1 MFGLIHIY
9 CGDGKGKTTAAVG
22 LAVRCAGRGN
32 KVLLVQ
38 FLKSRDSGELYSL
51 AKLPDIEVMR
61 GKENKKFT
69 FQMNEEEKHALLI
82 EHNKMF
88 EQVLAKIKNGGYSL
102 LILDEVI
109 GALNAKVFEM
119 PKLIE
124 FLRHKPENLEVV
136 LTGRNPAPEL
146 VEIADYVSEM
156 RKVKHPMDKGIMA
169 REGIEKITGGLYEIT
184 KCTACGYRKT
194 QYGNY
199 R

>member
-61 GKENKKFT
+61 GKESKKFT

-88 EQVLAKIKNGGYSL
+88 EQVLVKIKNGGYSL

-169 REGIEKITGGLYEIT
+169 REGIEK
-184 KCTACGYRKT
+184 
-194 QYGNY
+194 
-199 R
+199 

>member
-22 LAVRCAGRGN
+22 LAVRCAGGGN

-61 GKENKKFT
+61 GKESKKFT

-169 REGIEKITGGLYEIT
+169 REGIEK
-184 KCTACGYRKT
+184 
-194 QYGNY
+194 
-199 R
+199 

>member
-9 CGDGKGKTTAAVG
+9 YGDGKGKTTAAVG

-61 GKENKKFT
+61 GKESKKFT

-169 REGIEKITGGLYEIT
+169 REGIEK
-184 KCTACGYRKT
+184 
-194 QYGNY
+194 
-199 R
+199 

>member
-61 GKENKKFT
+61 GKESKKFT
-69 FQMNEEEKHALLI
+69 FQMNEEEKHVLLI

-169 REGIEKITGGLYEIT
+169 REGIEK
-184 KCTACGYRKT
+184 
-194 QYGNY
+194 
-199 R
+199 

>member
-61 GKENKKFT
+61 GKESKKFT

-88 EQVLAKIKNGGYSL
+88 EQVLAKIKNSGYSL

-169 REGIEKITGGLYEIT
+169 REGIEK
-184 KCTACGYRKT
+184 
-194 QYGNY
+194 
-199 R
+199 

>member
-61 GKENKKFT
+61 GKESKKFT

-88 EQVLAKIKNGGYSL
+88 EQVLTKIKNGGYSL

-156 RKVKHPMDKGIMA
+156 RKIKHPMDKGIMA
-169 REGIEKITGGLYEIT
+169 REGIEK
-184 KCTACGYRKT
+184 
-194 QYGNY
+194 
-199 R
+199 

>member
-61 GKENKKFT
+61 GKESKKFT

-88 EQVLAKIKNGGYSL
+88 EQVLEKIKNGGYSL

-156 RKVKHPMDKGIMA
+156 RKVKHPMDTGIMA
-169 REGIEKITGGLYEIT
+169 REGIEK
-184 KCTACGYRKT
+184 
-194 QYGNY
+194 
-199 R
+199 

>member
-32 KVLLVQ
+32 KVMLVQ
-38 FLKSRDSGELYSL
+38 FLKSRDRGELYSL

-61 GKENKKFT
+61 GKESKKFT

-169 REGIEKITGGLYEIT
+169 REGIEK
-184 KCTACGYRKT
+184 
-194 QYGNY
+194 
-199 R
+199 

>member
-51 AKLPDIEVMR
+51 AKLPDIEIMR
-61 GKENKKFT
+61 GKESKKFT
-69 FQMNEEEKHALLI
+69 FQMNEEEKHVLLI

-169 REGIEKITGGLYEIT
+169 REGIEK
-184 KCTACGYRKT
+184 
-194 QYGNY
+194 
-199 R
+199 

>member
-51 AKLPDIEVMR
+51 AKLPDIEIMR
-61 GKENKKFT
+61 GKESKKFT

-88 EQVLAKIKNGGYSL
+88 EQVVAKIKNGGYSL

-169 REGIEKITGGLYEIT
+169 REGIEK
-184 KCTACGYRKT
+184 
-194 QYGNY
+194 
-199 R
+199 

>member
-61 GKENKKFT
+61 GKESKKFT

-136 LTGRNPAPEL
+136 LTGRNPATEL

-156 RKVKHPMDKGIMA
+156 RKVKHPMDRGIMA
-169 REGIEKITGGLYEIT
+169 REGIEK
-184 KCTACGYRKT
+184 
-194 QYGNY
+194 
-199 R
+199 

>member
-51 AKLPDIEVMR
+51 AKLPYIEVMR
-61 GKENKKFT
+61 GKESKKFT

-169 REGIEKITGGLYEIT
+169 REGIEK
-184 KCTACGYRKT
+184 
-194 QYGNY
+194 
-199 R
+199 

>member
-61 GKENKKFT
+61 GKESKKFT

-88 EQVLAKIKNGGYSL
+88 EQVLAKIRNGGYSL

-169 REGIEKITGGLYEIT
+169 REGIEK
-184 KCTACGYRKT
+184 
-194 QYGNY
+194 
-199 R
+199 

>member
-61 GKENKKFT
+61 GKESKKFT

-146 VEIADYVSEM
+146 IEIADYVSEM

-169 REGIEKITGGLYEIT
+169 REGIEK
-184 KCTACGYRKT
+184 
-194 QYGNY
+194 
-199 R
+199 

>member
-61 GKENKKFT
+61 GKESKKFT
-69 FQMNEEEKHALLI
+69 FQMNEEEKIALLI

-124 FLRHKPENLEVV
+124 FLRHKPENLEIV

-169 REGIEKITGGLYEIT
+169 REGIEK
-184 KCTACGYRKT
+184 
-194 QYGNY
+194 
-199 R
+199 

>member
-32 KVLLVQ
+32 KVLMVQ

-61 GKENKKFT
+61 GKESKKFT

-146 VEIADYVSEM
+146 VEIADYVSEI

-169 REGIEKITGGLYEIT
+169 REGIEK
-184 KCTACGYRKT
+184 
-194 QYGNY
+194 
-199 R
+199 

>member
-61 GKENKKFT
+61 GKESKKFT

-156 RKVKHPMDKGIMA
+156 RKVKHPMDRGIMA
-169 REGIEKITGGLYEIT
+169 RKGIEK
-184 KCTACGYRKT
+184 
-194 QYGNY
+194 
-199 R
+199 

>member
-61 GKENKKFT
+61 GKESKKFT

-102 LILDEVI
+102 LILYEVI

-169 REGIEKITGGLYEIT
+169 REGIEK
-184 KCTACGYRKT
+184 
-194 QYGNY
+194 
-199 R
+199 

>member
-61 GKENKKFT
+61 GKESKKFT

-88 EQVLAKIKNGGYSL
+88 EQVLAKIENGGYSL

-146 VEIADYVSEM
+146 VEIANYVSEM

-169 REGIEKITGGLYEIT
+169 REGIEK
-184 KCTACGYRKT
+184 
-194 QYGNY
+194 
-199 R
+199 

>member
-38 FLKSRDSGELYSL
+38 FLKSRDSGELYSF

-61 GKENKKFT
+61 GKESKKFT

-169 REGIEKITGGLYEIT
+169 REGIEK
-184 KCTACGYRKT
+184 
-194 QYGNY
+194 
-199 R
+199 

>member
-9 CGDGKGKTTAAVG
+9 CGDGKGKTTAAIG

-51 AKLPDIEVMR
+51 AKLPDIEIMR
-61 GKENKKFT
+61 GKESKKFT

-88 EQVLAKIKNGGYSL
+88 EQVLEKIKNGGYSL

-169 REGIEKITGGLYEIT
+169 REGIEK
-184 KCTACGYRKT
+184 
-194 QYGNY
+194 
-199 R
+199 

>member
-61 GKENKKFT
+61 GKESKKFT

-119 PKLIE
+119 LKLIE

-169 REGIEKITGGLYEIT
+169 REGIEK
-184 KCTACGYRKT
+184 
-194 QYGNY
+194 
-199 R
+199 

>member
-9 CGDGKGKTTAAVG
+9 CGD
-22 LAVRCAGRGN
+22 GRGN

-61 GKENKKFT
+61 GKESKKFT
-69 FQMNEEEKHALLI
+69 FQMNEEERHALLI

-169 REGIEKITGGLYEIT
+169 REGIEK
-184 KCTACGYRKT
+184 
-194 QYGNY
+194 
-199 R
+199 

>member
-61 GKENKKFT
+61 GKESKKFT

-119 PKLIE
+119 QKLIG

-169 REGIEKITGGLYEIT
+169 REGIEK
-184 KCTACGYRKT
+184 
-194 QYGNY
+194 
-199 R
+199 

>member
-22 LAVRCAGRGN
+22 LAVRCAGRGK

-61 GKENKKFT
+61 GKESKKFT

-169 REGIEKITGGLYEIT
+169 REGIEK
-184 KCTACGYRKT
+184 
-194 QYGNY
+194 
-199 R
+199 

>member
-61 GKENKKFT
+61 GKESKKFT

-88 EQVLAKIKNGGYSL
+88 EQVLAKIKHGGYSL

-146 VEIADYVSEM
+146 VEIADYVSEI

-169 REGIEKITGGLYEIT
+169 REGIEK
-184 KCTACGYRKT
+184 
-194 QYGNY
+194 
-199 R
+199 

>member
-61 GKENKKFT
+61 GKESKKFT
-69 FQMNEEEKHALLI
+69 FQMNEEEKLALLI

-169 REGIEKITGGLYEIT
+169 REGIEK
-184 KCTACGYRKT
+184 
-194 QYGNY
+194 
-199 R
+199 

>member
-61 GKENKKFT
+61 GKESKKFT

-88 EQVLAKIKNGGYSL
+88 EQVLEKIKNGGYLL

-169 REGIEKITGGLYEIT
+169 REGIEK
-184 KCTACGYRKT
+184 
-194 QYGNY
+194 
-199 R
+199 

>member
-51 AKLPDIEVMR
+51 DKLPDIEVMR
-61 GKENKKFT
+61 GKESKKFT

-169 REGIEKITGGLYEIT
+169 REGIEK
-184 KCTACGYRKT
+184 
-194 QYGNY
+194 
-199 R
+199 

>member
-61 GKENKKFT
+61 GKESKKFT

-88 EQVLAKIKNGGYSL
+88 ELVLAKIKNGGYSL

-156 RKVKHPMDKGIMA
+156 RKVKHPMYKGIMA
-169 REGIEKITGGLYEIT
+169 REGIEK
-184 KCTACGYRKT
+184 
-194 QYGNY
+194 
-199 R
+199 

>member
-61 GKENKKFT
+61 GKESKKFT

-156 RKVKHPMDKGIMA
+156 RKVKHPMDKGIIA
-169 REGIEKITGGLYEIT
+169 REGIEK
-184 KCTACGYRKT
+184 
-194 QYGNY
+194 
-199 R
+199 

>member
-1 MFGLIHIY
+1 MFGLIHFY

-61 GKENKKFT
+61 GKESKKFT

-169 REGIEKITGGLYEIT
+169 REGIEK
-184 KCTACGYRKT
+184 
-194 QYGNY
+194 
-199 R
+199 

>member
-61 GKENKKFT
+61 GKESKKFT

-156 RKVKHPMDKGIMA
+156 RKVKHPMDKVIMA
-169 REGIEKITGGLYEIT
+169 REGIEK
-184 KCTACGYRKT
+184 
-194 QYGNY
+194 
-199 R
+199 

>member
-61 GKENKKFT
+61 GKESKKFT
-69 FQMNEEEKHALLI
+69 FQMNDEEKHALLL

-88 EQVLAKIKNGGYSL
+88 DMVLAKVRSGNYAL
-102 LILDEVI
+102 LVLDEVI
-109 GALNAKVFEM
+109 GAINARVFDENR
-119 PKLIE
+119 LIE
-124 FLRHKPENLEVV
+124 FLLNKPENLEVV
-136 LTGRNPAPEL
+136 MSGRNPSARLIEL
-146 VEIADYVSEM
+146 ADYVSEV
-156 RKVKHPMDKGIMA
+156 RKVKHPMDRGIMA
-169 REGIEKITGGLYEIT
+169 REGIEK
-184 KCTACGYRKT
+184 
-194 QYGNY
+194 
-199 R
+199 

>member
-61 GKENKKFT
+61 GKESKKFT

-88 EQVLAKIKNGGYSL
+88 EQVLAKIKTGGYSL

-124 FLRHKPENLEVV
+124 FLRHKPENLEIV
-136 LTGRNPAPEL
+136 LTGRNPASEL

-169 REGIEKITGGLYEIT
+169 REGIEK
-184 KCTACGYRKT
+184 
-194 QYGNY
+194 
-199 R
+199 

>member
-61 GKENKKFT
+61 GKESKKFT
-69 FQMNEEEKHALLI
+69 FQMNEEEKRALLI

-169 REGIEKITGGLYEIT
+169 REGIEK
-184 KCTACGYRKT
+184 
-194 QYGNY
+194 
-199 R
+199 

>member
-61 GKENKKFT
+61 GKESKKFT
-69 FQMNEEEKHALLI
+69 FQMNEEEKHALLM

-169 REGIEKITGGLYEIT
+169 REGIEK
-184 KCTACGYRKT
+184 
-194 QYGNY
+194 
-199 R
+199 

>member
-61 GKENKKFT
+61 GKESKKFT

-156 RKVKHPMDKGIMA
+156 RKIKHPMDKGIMA
-169 REGIEKITGGLYEIT
+169 REGIEK
-184 KCTACGYRKT
+184 
-194 QYGNY
+194 
-199 R
+199 

>member
-51 AKLPDIEVMR
+51 AKLPDIEIMR
-61 GKENKKFT
+61 GKESKKFT

-146 VEIADYVSEM
+146 VEIADYVSEI

-169 REGIEKITGGLYEIT
+169 REGIEK
-184 KCTACGYRKT
+184 
-194 QYGNY
+194 
-199 R
+199 